1 MTSTWDTV
9 QSFLGALG
17 KLKNDPDLYE
27 TGIEYISN
35 LISEIHEYDHQNDQ
49 DVSRA
54 IDRTS
59 AMEDIRKL
67 LRGQRS

>member
-1 MTSTWDTV
+1 MTSTWDQV
-9 QSFLGALG
+9 QSLLAALG
-17 KLKNDPDLYE
+17 KLKDPDIFA

-35 LISEIHEYDHQNDQ
+35 LISEIHDYDHKNNQ

-54 IDRTS
+54 IHWSS

-67 LRGQRS
+67 LKGER